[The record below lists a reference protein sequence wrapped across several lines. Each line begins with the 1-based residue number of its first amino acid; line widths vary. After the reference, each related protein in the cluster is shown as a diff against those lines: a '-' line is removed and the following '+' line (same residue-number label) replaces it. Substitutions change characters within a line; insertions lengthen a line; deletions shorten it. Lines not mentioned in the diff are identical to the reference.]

1 MNQLETIHK
10 EWLMKTWDDYPPE
23 WFITFRYRNQP
34 KTIKTVESY
43 ISEFHKLFR
52 QKFHWRIKGK
62 VTRSSNIP
70 MFPQGIGMV
79 HFHEKSDD
87 VNERTGHL
95 VQPFHTHTHLSN
107 TKGYFQSPNELR
119 YFINGFIQE
128 CKKKKKQ
135 DGSRY
140 LENFCY
146 LNREEDV
153 RVWNYKHHSQYN
165 ISSKKK
171 KMKEYLVGKPELDI
185 YSFDHLTTHF

>member
-10 EWLMKTWDDYPPE
+10 EWLMKTWDEYPPE
-23 WFITFRYRNQP
+23 WFITLRYRTKP
-34 KTIKTVESY
+34 KTIETVQSY

-52 QKFHWRIKGK
+52 RKFHWKLKGR
-62 VTRSSNIP
+62 TSRSSNIP

-87 VNERTGHL
+87 VNEKTGKL
-95 VQPFHTHTHLSN
+95 IQPFHTHTHLSN
-107 TKGYFQSPNELR
+107 TKGYFKTPNELR

>member
-1 MNQLETIHK
+1 MNQLETTHK
-10 EWLMKTWDDYPPE
+10 EWLMKTWNEYPPE
-23 WFITFRYRNQP
+23 WFITFRFKNKP
-34 KTIKTVESY
+34 KTIKTVEDY
-43 ISEFHKLFR
+43 ISEFHNLFR
-52 QKFHWRIKGK
+52 RKFHWRLKGRT
-62 VTRSSNIP
+62 TRSSRIP
-70 MFPQGIGMV
+70 QFPQGIGMV

-87 VNERTGHL
+87 VNEKTGQL
-95 VQPFHTHTHLSN
+95 IQPFHTHTHLSN
-107 TKGYFQSPNELR
+107 TKGYFKTPNELR

-153 RVWNYKHHSQYN
+153 KIWNFNHHSQYN

-171 KMKEYLVGKPELDI
+171 KIKEYLGGKPELDI
-185 YSFDHLTTHF
+185 FSFDHLNTHF